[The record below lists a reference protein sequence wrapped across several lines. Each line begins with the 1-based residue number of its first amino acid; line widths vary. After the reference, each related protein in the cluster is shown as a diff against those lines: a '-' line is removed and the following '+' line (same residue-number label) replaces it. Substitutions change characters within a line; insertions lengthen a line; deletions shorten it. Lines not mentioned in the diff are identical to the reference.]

1 MPERPIFEPEASKH
15 GIILSIQ
22 GQCLRL
28 EDMWDGETRIGYK
41 VFSAADVGCVLR
53 CLSSGCINLDF
64 VPCYIGLW
72 FLSSC
77 CSGLSLL
84 LRPGIQTGHPHSC
97 PGVLLV
103 PDSCTWRTPPPSPAL
118 CVSSLQPTSRET
130 SVSPS
135 LSVATLLGALV
146 NTVSANVCVAGSG
159 CLLPSVWKL
168 TEGRGYGQFCSQ
180 PCSCRTWCLMTIYS
194 V

>member
-1 MPERPIFEPEASKH
+1 MSSVGRRVRRRDTHRIQSVFCRWCGLCPPLSFERLHQSGFCPMLHWALVS
-15 GIILSIQ
+15 
-22 GQCLRL
+22 
-28 EDMWDGETRIGYK
+28 
-41 VFSAADVGCVLR
+41 VL
-53 CLSSGCINLDF
+53 
-64 VPCYIGLW
+64 
-72 FLSSC
+72 
-77 CSGLSLL
+77 LL
-84 LRPGIQTGHPHSC
+84 LRSQPASQAWHSDR
-97 PGVLLV
+97 PPSLMPWGSSGARFLHLE
-103 PDSCTWRTPPPSPAL
+103 DPPPSPVL
-118 CVSSLQPTSRET
+118 CVSSLQPTSREN

-135 LSVATLLGALV
+135 LSVVTLLGALV

>member
-1 MPERPIFEPEASKH
+1 MSSAVFRAVAS
-15 GIILSIQ
+15 IWVLSHVTLGSGFCPPAAQ
-22 GQCLRL
+22 
-28 EDMWDGETRIGYK
+28 
-41 VFSAADVGCVLR
+41 VSA
-53 CLSSGCINLDF
+53 CI
-64 VPCYIGLW
+64 
-72 FLSSC
+72 
-77 CSGLSLL
+77 SGLAF
-84 LRPGIQTGHPHSC
+84 RPATLTHA
-97 PGVLLV
+97 PGFFWCQI
-103 PDSCTWRTPPPSPAL
+103 PAPGGPPPPSPVL

-146 NTVSANVCVAGSG
+146 NTVSVNVCVAGSG